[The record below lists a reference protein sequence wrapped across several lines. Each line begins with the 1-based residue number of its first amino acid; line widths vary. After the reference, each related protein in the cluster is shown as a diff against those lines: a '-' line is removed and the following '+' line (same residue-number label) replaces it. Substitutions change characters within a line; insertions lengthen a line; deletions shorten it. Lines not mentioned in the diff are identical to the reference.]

1 MRSMNVPRLLLGVTI
16 AFASVA
22 SAQSVFTDRT
32 FEVSGLSLHIR
43 CAGER
48 KPGSPLVVLEAGAG
62 NSADTWRDVHA
73 PIAQFARACAYDR
86 PGRGSSASPAA
97 ALAAD
102 AYVPLLSDLLKA
114 AGEQGPYVLVG
125 HSIGGVLAAL
135 FANRHPSDVAG
146 MVLVDSSHE
155 QQIKRFSALPAP
167 VPPVGAAAP
176 PRPAGMPPPEPLPIP
191 GLIELL
197 SAQPWRGAIPLVVL
211 TRGIPSPPPGDPNP
225 AARNAIWLDLQR
237 DWSTRSPKGR
247 QIVAA
252 KSGHY
257 IHNDEPALVIDAVK
271 SVVEQAT
278 PR

>member
-1 MRSMNVPRLLLGVTI
+1 MRSMNVPRLPLAVAI

-22 SAQSVFTDRT
+22 SAQPVFTDRT
-32 FEVSGLSLHIR
+32 FEVAGLSLHIR

-48 KPGSPLVVLEAGAG
+48 KPATPLVVLEAGAG
-62 NSADTWRDVHA
+62 NSADTWRDVHG

-102 AYVPLLSDLLKA
+102 AYVPLLSNLLKA

-135 FANRHPSDVAG
+135 FANRHPSDVTG

-167 VPPVGAAAP
+167 VPAVGAGAP

-191 GLIELL
+191 GLIDLL
-197 SAQPWRGAIPLVVL
+197 SAQPWRGTIPLVVL
-211 TRGIPSPPPGDPNP
+211 TRGVASPPPGDPNP

-237 DWSTRSPKGR
+237 DWATRSPKGR

-252 KSGHY
+252 NSGHY

-278 PR
+278 RR